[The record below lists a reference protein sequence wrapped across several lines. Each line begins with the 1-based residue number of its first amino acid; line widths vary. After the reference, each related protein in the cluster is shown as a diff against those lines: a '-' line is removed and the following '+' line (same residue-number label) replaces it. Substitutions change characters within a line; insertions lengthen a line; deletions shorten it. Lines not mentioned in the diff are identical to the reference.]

1 MLMLHAYL
9 QGEPALAE
17 GHAMLC
23 TPTSSRRFTPGPSSI
38 RRLLAQLFF
47 PQSSPFPFPYVKF
60 PQKFPRGL
68 PLPPKFPLGEGGT

>member
-1 MLMLHAYL
+1 MGRISCGVREVVPFGRDCGSNRLT
-9 QGEPALAE
+9 
-17 GHAMLC
+17 LC
-23 TPTSSRRFTPGPSSI
+23 
-38 RRLLAQLFF
+38 AQLFF